1 MQSLFMVD
9 LSQISLSDGD
19 DGDGDGDSDDWRP
32 IRVKELC
39 KQRKSLS
46 HGNG

>member
-19 DGDGDGDSDDWRP
+19 DDGDSDDWRP